1 MLSTTT
7 HSLWLTIIY
16 LVIDIGPRYKFDSFV
31 CEVYERRVRSN
42 TQFGICNFQDT
53 LQGKANAWM
62 NEKMAICHMISIKG
76 HVVVGLLHEEDGK
89 CLILKI
95 SASGKNEDITC

>member
-16 LVIDIGPRYKFDSFV
+16 LVIEIGPRYEFDSYRFTKEELDLTHSLVFV
-31 CEVYERRVRSN
+31 TSK
-42 TQFGICNFQDT
+42 T
-53 LQGKANAWM
+53 QGKANAWM
-62 NEKMAICHMISIKG
+62 KEKMAICHIKG
-76 HVVVGLLHEEDGK
+76 DIGLLHEEDGK